1 MPLSRWFLAM
11 QLLTQSKNNVSALEL
26 KRQLGVSYR
35 SAWLLKHKILQ
46 AMHLA
51 EQDRELDGRIEIEDA
66 YLGGEFSGGKP
77 GRGSDNKVPFVAAV
91 QTTQTAV
98 RCTCA

>member
-1 MPLSRWFLAM
+1 M

-35 SAWLLKHKILQ
+35 SAWLLKHKIMQ
-46 AMHLA
+46 AMRLA
-51 EQDRELDGRIEIEDA
+51 ERDRELDGRIEIDDA
-66 YLGGEFSGGKP
+66 YLGGEFSDGKA
-77 GRGSDNKVPFVAAV
+77 GRGSDNKCPSSRRCRPP
-91 QTTQTAV
+91 QTAV